1 MSSLRS
7 KLKELRELRWEERRK
22 KNKEDLDA
30 MNRSGYSQTERVLG
44 SLEIPPADTV
54 SGNTLPV
61 NSPSSQRVKVIT
73 RNPSVSDPVS
83 GKEKFVS
90 SPAVGLGSFS
100 RESLGESLD
109 GGNYANSTNLETTAN
124 MSSTQD
130 MVTDSLALHHA
141 KNNADSLISMSPY

>member
-30 MNRSGYSQTERVLG
+30 MYRSGNSQTERVLG
-44 SLEIPPADTV
+44 SLEIQPTDTV

-73 RNPSVSDPVS
+73 RNPSVSYPVS
-83 GKEKFVS
+83 GKDKFVS
-90 SPAVGLGSFS
+90 SPAVGLGRIF
-100 RESLGESLD
+100 RLW
-109 GGNYANSTNLETTAN
+109 
-124 MSSTQD
+124 
-130 MVTDSLALHHA
+130 
-141 KNNADSLISMSPY
+141 